1 MILRRLCVV
10 RDTDSALRAKSGDC
24 EGLGA
29 TTNTT
34 YGGHSEGDWRNVTA
48 GIPAQVG
55 LSRWG
60 ERV

>member
-1 MILRRLCVV
+1 MV